1 MLLGPCS
8 TKQSVTL
15 HTVLSKFPVVYLMLY
30 KTTGYDHKPDGH
42 VPCCKYS
49 RNSPLSCNSTL
60 VGNAVL
66 AFSYK
71 PSRIIYQHP
80 SLSEATLVGP
90 TAPVERAISIMPL
103 QSLLVFPLQRS
114 GLACSSTAHA
124 EPLLVPNSALT
135 HPFPRIATYVHS
147 NCARPTRAF

>member
-8 TKQSVTL
+8 AKQSVTL
-15 HTVLSKFPVVYLMLY
+15 STVLGKLPVVYLMPY

-42 VPCCKYS
+42 VTHCKYS
-49 RNSPLSCNSTL
+49 HHALLSCNSTL
-60 VGNAVL
+60 VGNSVL

-90 TAPVERAISIMPL
+90 TAPVERAISIMLL

-114 GLACSSTAHA
+114 GLAWSSTAHV
-124 EPLLVPNSALT
+124 EPLLVPNLTLT
-135 HPFPRIATYVHS
+135 HPSPRIATYVHS